1 MPGRLIVF
9 EGLDQSGKET
19 QAQEL
24 RERLRSQG
32 HRVRLLSFPD
42 YGTSIGEEIARA
54 LQGERDYGPE
64 VMQLLFIA
72 NRYECKPAMEH
83 WMEGGLILVCD
94 RYRASSIAYGEAQGL
109 DAGWLAETQQFLPEP
124 GLTIL
129 LDISPRTALMRK
141 AVGRDRY
148 EQDLQLLERVRESY
162 RRQATQTG
170 WHIVDGEQSKA
181 EVSAAVTQIVDGWL
195 RLAAPL
201 GHL

>member
-24 RERLRSQG
+24 RERLRGLG
-32 HRVRLLSFPD
+32 HRVRLMSFPD

-54 LQGERDYGPE
+54 LQGERDYGPD

-72 NRYECKPAMEH
+72 NRYERKPAMEH

-94 RYRASSIAYGEAQGL
+94 RFRASSIAYGEAQGL
-109 DAGWLAETQQFLPEP
+109 DANWLTDMQQFLPQPE
-124 GLTIL
+124 LTIL
-129 LDISPRTALMRK
+129 LDISPHTALTRK

-148 EQDLQLLERVRESY
+148 ERDLQLLERVRESY
-162 RRQATQTG
+162 RRQATQVG
-170 WHIVDGEQSKA
+170 WHVVDGEQPKPA
-181 EVSAAVTQIVDGWL
+181 VSEAVTQIVDGWL
-195 RLAAPL
+195 GLA
-201 GHL
+201 